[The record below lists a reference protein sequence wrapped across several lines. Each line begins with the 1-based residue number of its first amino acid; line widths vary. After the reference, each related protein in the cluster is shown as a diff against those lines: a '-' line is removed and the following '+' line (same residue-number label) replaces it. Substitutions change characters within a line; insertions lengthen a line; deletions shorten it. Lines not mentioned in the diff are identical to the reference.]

1 MGTKCSAGAVEKKE
15 SDALG
20 LGGGVAKLTPCPAFL
35 RIPDGAV
42 IMGSIPMAIISI
54 ALVLVK
60 I

>member
-35 RIPDGAV
+35 RIPDGA
-42 IMGSIPMAIISI
+42 MGSIPMAIISI